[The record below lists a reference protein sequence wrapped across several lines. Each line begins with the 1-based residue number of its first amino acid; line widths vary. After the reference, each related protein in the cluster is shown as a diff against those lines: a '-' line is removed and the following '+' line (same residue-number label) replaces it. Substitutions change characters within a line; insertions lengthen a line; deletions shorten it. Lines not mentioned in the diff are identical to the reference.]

1 MTASAQPALRIAA
14 DRLLGLGAMT
24 GFARPFSRA
33 AVSLGTGFIAL
44 GAAVVFGLRACYEL
58 VWLAVH
64 WQDLPRH
71 LPIVIAWIVLL
82 VVVAVALIAA
92 QLTDGRLS
100 DRMFTLYLGGVAT
113 AIALDVAAIWPL
125 HDIGRYSTAAVAAGM
140 SLVAIITL
148 RRLRDILLTVVAIA
162 VVLVALMAINTRP
175 TTEGYATQLMA
186 LSFSLL
192 PPVIAMVMVAGF
204 RRLVQVQLD
213 RVLVQSTVSAPP
225 LAVGMM
231 ASDELARLDLAAE
244 ELLDA
249 VADGTVGLP
258 LPPHTASVAASL
270 ATELRLHLI
279 EGRRKTWLYHAI
291 TESELLGKSVT
302 LVDRASLAGLLDPR
316 QRDGL
321 LTTAWLLISETTSN
335 RRRGATPRTVRI
347 VLGPQGTESRTDGL
361 LRIPITIT
369 TTEISRNR
377 VDPVTWNAIRRVG
390 HYTDSSHRSNLR
402 IVIECLVVNPMEQ
415 RQ

>member
-1 MTASAQPALRIAA
+1 MTAPAQPSLRIAV
-14 DRLLGLGAMT
+14 DRLRGLGAIT

-33 AVSLGTGFIAL
+33 AVSLGTGFIAI

-58 VWLAVH
+58 AWLAAH
-64 WQDLPRH
+64 WQDLPQH
-71 LPIVIAWIVLL
+71 VPIVIAWIVLL
-82 VVVAVALIAA
+82 IVVATVLATS

-100 DRMFTLYLGGVAT
+100 DRMFVVYLGGLAT
-113 AIALDVAAIWPL
+113 AIALDVVAIWPL

-148 RRLRDILLTVVAIA
+148 RRLRDVLVTVVAIA
-162 VVLVALMAINTRP
+162 LILIALMSINTRP
-175 TTEGYATQLMA
+175 APEEYAAQLMA
-186 LSFSLL
+186 LSFALL
-192 PPVIAMVMVAGF
+192 PPVIAILMMSGF
-204 RRLVQVQLD
+204 RRLVQVELD

-244 ELLDA
+244 ELLDS
-249 VADGTVGLP
+249 VADGTVTLP
-258 LPPHTASVAASL
+258 LQPDTASIAASL

-302 LVDRASLAGLLDPR
+302 LVDRTSLAGLLDPR

-321 LTTAWLLISETTSN
+321 LTTAWLLISETNRTH
-335 RRRGATPRTVRI
+335 RRRETARSVRI
-347 VLGPQGTESRTDGL
+347 VVGPRGGESREDGL

-369 TTEISRNR
+369 TTAISRNR

-390 HYTDSSHRSNLR
+390 RYTDSSHRSNLR
-402 IVIECLVVNPMEQ
+402 VVIECLVVNPMEQ
-415 RQ
+415 RL